1 MNDQFLL
8 VNRAI
13 LPDVLPRVIEARE
26 KVSKENVSVSEACK
40 QMNISR
46 SVYYRYKDMVFLPEA
61 QESKRAVLSLK
72 VDDKEGVLTSILKTI
87 TALKANVLTIF
98 QDTPIRSLAY
108 ITIKIDIRKM
118 EKPVQSLVN
127 KLKAITSVRKVELI
141 SYE

>member
-108 ITIKIDIRKM
+108 VTIKIDIRKM

>member
-26 KVSKENVSVSEACK
+26 KVSKENMSVSEACK